1 MVIILSRTYHKDG
14 DILIKN
20 LCSTLN
26 IFVNRNKYKFGVI
39 LDDESHED
47 HTLGDLLIS
56 TGLTDYIYYEPLP
69 DNHLNL
75 FQALAYPCHHWGYDR
90 QQWSTFYMDTFTD
103 HDVIGVVDSDSTLT
117 SYLTDEVIFTNDNKI
132 KLKGVKPLVGW
143 KHWAKESESYVFKNG
158 AQHKNDDVALKF
170 ETTIDLMATN
180 MMPIFFWKDTF
191 KNFRNYIADVW
202 GMSFNE
208 AYKCFSREPYC
219 QFNILA
225 NYALK
230 FESDRYEFVD
240 LFTDLNGKLAVAQN
254 GCPTTRDVLAG
265 VIRSFNIPED
275 DLKAVVIK
283 SSTLSSFGGVS
294 TDFVFHDLIND
305 TRHSN
310 NFSYFVGNP
319 CSSDEIDVHYQ
330 NVKRDLLKLSNDE
343 LSNLVNRV
351 DTFIKNRFNNIIVKG

>member
-1 MVIILSRTYHKDG
+1 M
-14 DILIKN
+14 
-20 LCSTLN
+20 
-26 IFVNRNKYKFGVI
+26 I
-39 LDDESHED
+39 LDDESLED
-47 HTLGDLLIS
+47 HKLGGLLTS
-56 TGLTDYIYYEPLP
+56 TELADYIYYEPLP
-69 DNHLNL
+69 DNHLKL

-90 QQWSTFYMDTFTD
+90 QQWSTFFMDIFTD
-103 HDVIGVVDSDSTLT
+103 HDVIGIVDSDSTFT

-132 KLKGVKPLVGW
+132 KLKGIKPLVGW
-143 KHWAKESESYVFKNG
+143 KHWCPESSSYVFKNG
-158 AQHKNDDVALKF
+158 SQHTNDDIALKF

-180 MMPIFFWKDTF
+180 MMPMFFWKDTF

-208 AYKCFSREPYC
+208 AYKCFSRKPYC

-240 LFTDLNGKLAVAQN
+240 LFTDSNNKLAVAQN

-265 VIRSFNIPED
+265 VIQSFNIPED

-310 NFSYFVGNP
+310 NFSYVVGNP
-319 CSSDEIDVHYQ
+319 CSSDEILRHYT
-330 NVKRDLLKLSNDE
+330 NVYRDISMLNSQ
-343 LSNLVNRV
+343 
-351 DTFIKNRFNNIIVKG
+351 IKIS